1 MQVRQYIQFSDLV
14 KAIRKER
21 GLSQRAMAKAL
32 DVSPGYIGQWELKLS
47 QPSAQ
52 MAAKLCQVFGI
63 DDVEYVQRL
72 AYAQRA
78 PEWLRDSILRGR
90 DVQAG
95 PMLRLNEQ
103 RIIDAVRRL
112 PDADI
117 ERLAER
123 IDGWVEAMEPV
134 RSSYSNESRDRSA
147 DGPRVA
153 AGAMS
158 HGRLENNHSN
168 GSSDH

>member
-14 KAIRKER
+14 KAIRKKH
-21 GLSQRAMAKAL
+21 GMSQRAMAKAL
-32 DVSPGYIGQWELKLS
+32 EVSPGYIGQWELKLS

-52 MAAKLCQVFGI
+52 MAAKLCQVFSI

-95 PMLRLNEQ
+95 PMLRPNEQ
-103 RIIDAVRRL
+103 RIVDAVRRL
-112 PDADI
+112 PDADV
-117 ERLAER
+117 ERLVER
-123 IDGWVEAMEPV
+123 VEGWVDAMDA
-134 RSSYSNESRDRSA
+134 DRGFAARPSVSA
-147 DGPRVA
+147 RMSEETG
-153 AGAMS
+153 AG
-158 HGRLENNHSN
+158 ENAGN
-168 GSSDH
+168 GSSSDH

>member
-14 KAIRKER
+14 KAIRKKH
-21 GLSQRAMAKAL
+21 GMSQRAMAKAL
-32 DVSPGYIGQWELKLS
+32 EVSPGYIGQWELKLS

-52 MAAKLCQVFGI
+52 MAAKLCQVFNI
-63 DDVEYVQRL
+63 EDVEYVQRL

-95 PMLRLNEQ
+95 PMLRPNEQ
-103 RIIDAVRRL
+103 RIVDAVRRL
-112 PDADI
+112 PDSDV
-117 ERLAER
+117 ERLVER
-123 IDGWVEAMEPV
+123 VEGWVDAMDAKRGFLRGTSV
-134 RSSYSNESRDRSA
+134 GARSIGED
-147 DGPRVA
+147 
-153 AGAMS
+153 AMP
-158 HGRLENNHSN
+158 GDARGN